1 MNRLMIKTYL
11 LSWKRTLGKLKQINS
26 VQLEGAKVAELAKDA
41 DALMTRNGETI
52 AYIVNP
58 EHY

>member
-1 MNRLMIKTYL
+1 MIKTYL